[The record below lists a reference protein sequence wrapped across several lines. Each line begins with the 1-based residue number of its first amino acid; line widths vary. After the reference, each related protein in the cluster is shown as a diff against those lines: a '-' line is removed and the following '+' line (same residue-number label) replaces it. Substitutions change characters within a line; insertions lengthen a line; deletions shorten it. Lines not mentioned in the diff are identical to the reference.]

1 MAKAS
6 SKARPSSSRPPHLAR
21 LDFDIAFADTLAGA
35 DALRK
40 AFDAATIPI
49 PLADLAWV
57 ARSLIRQ
64 IGELETLHNALGD
77 SEHAARKGAD
87 HA

>member
-1 MAKAS
+1 MAKAR
-6 SKARPSSSRPPHLAR
+6 KPRASSSRPPHLVR
-21 LDFDIAFADTLAGA
+21 LDFDIALADTLAGA

-64 IGELETLHNALGD
+64 IGDLEARNVALQE
-77 SEHAARKGAD
+77 SEHAAKKGVD